1 MVVPQLIDRVG
12 LFRGSAGA
20 WCSLGMLRDVDQEHL
35 LEKISSRSEGHQGGQ
50 MDLNACES

>member
-1 MVVPQLIDRVG
+1 MVVHQLIDQVG